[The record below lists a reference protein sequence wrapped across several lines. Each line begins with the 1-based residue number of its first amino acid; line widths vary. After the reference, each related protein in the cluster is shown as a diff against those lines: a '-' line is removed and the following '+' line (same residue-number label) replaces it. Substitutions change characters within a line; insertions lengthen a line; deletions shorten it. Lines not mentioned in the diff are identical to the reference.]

1 MVDRG
6 IFCRISSV
14 ICTMFPVHVLT
25 LHQDF
30 KSTSHSLA
38 VICRAIN
45 ELLVSRRIDKKIPSP
60 FPKEGLLHRG
70 GGFPIE
76 HQSFFSVGKMFRVSM
91 FLASSFSKDEAFKF
105 TERAFTNG
113 MHTDRM

>member
-6 IFCRISSV
+6 ILCRFSSV

-30 KSTSHSLA
+30 DSTSSFLA
-38 VICRAIN
+38 VIVRSIN
-45 ELLVSRRIDKKIPSP
+45 GLLVSRRIASAPAP
-60 FPKEGLLHRG
+60 FPKDGCLHRG

-91 FLASSFSKDEAFKF
+91 FLASSFNEDMAFTF
-105 TERAFTNG
+105 WERAFSKG

>member
-1 MVDRG
+1 MM
-6 IFCRISSV
+6 IS
-14 ICTMFPVHVLT
+14 VHVLI

-30 KSTSHSLA
+30 KSTSPFLA

-45 ELLVSRRIDKKIPSP
+45 ELLVSRYIASAPAP
-60 FPKEGLLHRG
+60 FPQGGLLHRG

-91 FLASSFSKDEAFKF
+91 VLASSFDEDM
-105 TERAFTNG
+105 AFTFWEREFSKG
-113 MHTDRM
+113 MHTERM